1 MAIQNW
7 VTANFGNSNAWEVL
21 MLDGKRVPGVVTVG
35 THKPSSLDKKKPKN
49 AKKAVVVDTG
59 EHPVEFDIK
68 VELQPGTLIPEE
80 GTTELQHETQNEL
93 DAFHA
98 QIMPS
103 IHKRDDGGK
112 LEPITIV
119 HPQAALW
126 NVGQVMI
133 GDVSIP
139 SPSPGGSVIVTIKA
153 TEYRKPEPLKKKPP
167 PRPADEDWHKDST
180 EATAALKNKSDTASN
195 FSSDD
200 GSELAISGPG

>member
-1 MAIQNW
+1 MAIPQW

-35 THKPSSLDKKKPKN
+35 THKPSSLDKKKPKGG
-49 AKKAVVVDTG
+49 KKAVVVDTG
-59 EHPVEFDIK
+59 EHPVEFEIK

-80 GTTELQHETQNEL
+80 GTTEVQHETQNEL
-93 DAFHA
+93 DDFHA

-103 IHKRDDGGK
+103 IHKRNKGGV
-112 LEPITIV
+112 LQPITIA

-139 SPSPGGSVIVTIKA
+139 SPAPGGSVIVSIKA
-153 TEYRKPEPLKKKPP
+153 TEYREQPEKLKKQPP
-167 PRPADEDWHKDST
+167 PAEDDWHKQAQDG
-180 EATAALKNKSDTASN
+180 TAALKNKTDTASN